1 MVGTAGD
8 RRDRSRDER
17 EALRVIVVEDNPDD
31 AALLLRE
38 LRRGNYDPQPEL
50 VDTLEGLEAALKQ
63 ANAWDLVISDW
74 SLPTFNGLAG
84 FRMMREMGLDLPF
97 IIVSGTIGEEHA
109 VEALKAGVNDFM
121 TKGRYARLIPAIER
135 ELREAEIRKQKKLA
149 EMDLQKQRAELE
161 ASERLLRSVLQTV
174 PDGVV
179 VVDQAGKVIVWS
191 AGTEAV
197 LRMPKTDL
205 PLDAWPS
212 HYGFYL
218 PDRAT
223 LVPSG
228 ELALALALDG
238 AGADSQE
245 LFLRNPGC
253 PKGVWLRVSGRPLRA
268 ADGETIS
275 GAVAVFRDVTKE
287 KSAQEHLMISD
298 RMASV
303 GMLAAGV
310 AHEINNPLGAALL
323 NLELVNEML
332 AHRQPR
338 QQQQQRQQRRQPPPP
353 DPMSEIQESIGDA
366 RSAVARVRE
375 IVGDLRIFSRH
386 DELGGSDRADVRE
399 ALESSLRMAFNEI
412 RHRAHVHRDYNDA
425 PRVTGS
431 EGRLGQVFLNLIV
444 NAAQAIPEGNTDAN
458 TITVATRTSDAGWA
472 VVEVSDTGAGIRP
485 EDIPN
490 LFTPFFTTKPPGIGT
505 GLGLPIC
512 QRIVQQMG
520 GEIDVESELGKGTTV
535 RVRLPPAQAAK
546 ESPPVQV
553 AAESLAP
560 ISQRR
565 GRVLVIDD
573 EPMLASAIR
582 RVLIN
587 HHDVETTTRA
597 VDALEKLRLGATF
610 DVIFTDLM
618 MPQVTG
624 MELYAC
630 ICEEFPD
637 HGPRVVFLTGGAFTQ
652 AAREF
657 LAAVPN
663 RTLEKPIDRDSLLAL
678 VSERVR
684 SPSVPPQ

>member
-1 MVGTAGD
+1 MSSEDVRAHQPRG
-8 RRDRSRDER
+8 
-17 EALRVIVVEDNPDD
+17 ALRVIVVEDNPDD

-38 LRRGNYDPQPEL
+38 LRRGNYNPQPEL
-50 VDTLEGLEAALKQ
+50 VDTLEGLEAALQQKN
-63 ANAWDLVISDW
+63 AAWDIVISDW

-84 FRMMREMGLDLPF
+84 FRMVREMGLDLPF

-121 TKGRYARLIPAIER
+121 TKGRWARLIPAIER

-149 EMDLQKQRAELE
+149 EHDLEKQRVELE
-161 ASERLLRSVLQTV
+161 SSERLLRSVLQTV

-179 VVDQAGKVIVWS
+179 VVDRTGKVIVWS
-191 AGTEAV
+191 AGTESV

-205 PLDAWPS
+205 PLDWWSS

-218 PDRAT
+218 PDRTT
-223 LVPSG
+223 LVPSSDI
-228 ELALALALDG
+228 ALALALSG
-238 AGADSQE
+238 NAVDSQE
-245 LFLRNPGC
+245 LFLRNEGA
-253 PKGVWLRVSGRPLRA
+253 PKGAWLSVSGRPLRS
-268 ADGETIS
+268 ADGRTIT

-287 KSAQEHLMISD
+287 KSAQEHLMIAD

-332 AHRQPR
+332 AQPQPSE
-338 QQQQQRQQRRQPPPP
+338 QQSREREQQR
-353 DPMSEIQESIGDA
+353 ELQESIGDA

-386 DELGGSDRADVRE
+386 EDRAAGDRADVRE

-412 RHRAHVHRDYNDA
+412 RHRAQVIRDYSDA
-425 PRVTGS
+425 PLVKGS

-444 NAAQAIPEGNTDAN
+444 NAAQAISEGNTEAN
-458 TITVATRTSDAGWA
+458 TIKVSTRTNEAGWA
-472 VVEVSDTGAGIRP
+472 IVEVTDTGAGIKP

-512 QRIVQQMG
+512 QRIIQQMG
-520 GEIDVESELGKGTTV
+520 GEIDVESELGKGATF
-535 RVRLPPAQAAK
+535 RVSLPPAQTPTTEAR
-546 ESPPVQV
+546 PVK
-553 AAESLAP
+553 ASMRSRAP

-565 GRVLVIDD
+565 GRVLVVDD

-582 RVLIN
+582 RVLISQ
-587 HHDVETTTRA
+587 HDVDTTTRA
-597 VDALEKLRLGATF
+597 VDALDKLRTGAMF
-610 DVIFTDLM
+610 DVIFADLM

-624 MELYAC
+624 MELYAR

-663 RTLEKPIDRDSLLAL
+663 RTLEKPIDREGLLAL

-684 SPSVPPQ
+684 APSIPPR